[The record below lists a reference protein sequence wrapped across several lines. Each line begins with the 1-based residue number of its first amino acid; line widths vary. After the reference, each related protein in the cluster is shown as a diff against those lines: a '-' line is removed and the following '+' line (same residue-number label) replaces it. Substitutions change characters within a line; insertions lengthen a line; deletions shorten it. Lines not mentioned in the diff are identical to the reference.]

1 VPPRGSAPRVQ
12 MRLRLTPPHPL
23 RSEAGAFGFLI
34 WFVCLVA
41 AIVVIVLIIQ
51 AL

>member
-1 VPPRGSAPRVQ
+1 
-12 MRLRLTPPHPL
+12 MRLRLTPPNPL

-34 WFVCLVA
+34 WFVCVVA
-41 AIVVIVLIIQ
+41 AIVAIVLILE

>member
-1 VPPRGSAPRVQ
+1 VGHRLHDGLRDLK
-12 MRLRLTPPHPL
+12 LRLTPPNPL
-23 RSEAGAFGFLI
+23 KSEAGAFGFLI
-34 WFVCLVA
+34 WFVCVVA